1 MHRID
6 VFAVSLTCLLPLA
19 IGTAVGFAG
28 QEQLPRFRAGVNVIR
43 IDATVLD
50 RNDKPVR
57 GLTAEEFSVFENGQP
72 RRLVGFIEV
81 VLPDTAAPSTPWL
94 RDVVPDVVDN
104 QTPEGRLLVLVMDDA
119 MLPPDPAMLK
129 ASKEIARGAVERM
142 GSADRMAVVF
152 TRDNRN
158 AQDFTADRTRL
169 LQAIDRTSIGF
180 MFTDGPLHRF
190 FESSV
195 ATLRLVA
202 QALQKLPHQRKA
214 IIYVSI
220 GVPSN
225 ADRVGMMSSA
235 SRLDATDG
243 LLERIRDV
251 LGHALSSSTAI
262 YAFDPSGLGGLESF
276 VASRPRTR
284 VGDPERFR
292 QFLRE
297 VADNTGGRAT
307 LQTNDYG
314 PGLTRMFEET
324 ASYYLLGYE
333 STAAPGDGSAFRR
346 VEVKTS
352 RPGTTVRARTGYFER
367 RPTAPATRRNAPAPV
382 DLAIAD
388 VLPHGDLPMQAMAVA
403 FAIPARKEAAV
414 AIVVGLRHDVPAD
427 ALQQR
432 VELVTGAFD
441 HEGRQ
446 RGLQHQ
452 TARVHLRQG
461 DHGEANY
468 ELLTRIDLKPGRY
481 SLRIGAHN
489 TVIDKSGSVF
499 VNVDVP
505 DFSRERLSLS
515 GLLLTASSSPMA
527 APRDALHSVLPI
539 VPSTLRHFDTQDR
552 VSGFLRLYQGG
563 KEPLQPVTIA
573 VRLIDANGRIVS
585 NSAEFIPGERFAPE
599 RSFDYSVPIVVSSLV
614 PGAYLLEV
622 EAEGLTVEP
631 RRRQIRFHIR

>member
-1 MHRID
+1 MHRLE
-6 VFAVSLTCLLPLA
+6 ALGVSLMCFLA
-19 IGTAVGFAG
+19 IAIGPGVRFAG
-28 QEQLPRFRAGVNVIR
+28 QEQPPRFRAGVKVIQ

-50 RNDKPVR
+50 KNGKPVR
-57 GLTAEEFSVFENGQP
+57 GLTLEDFSVLENGRPQP
-72 RRLVGFIEV
+72 LVGFTEV
-81 VLPDTAAPSTPWL
+81 VLPDTAEPMTPWL
-94 RDVVPDVVDN
+94 RDVAPDVVDN
-104 QTPEGRLLVLVMDDA
+104 QTPDGRLLVLVMDDA
-119 MLPPDPAMLK
+119 MLPPDAAMLRV
-129 ASKEIARGAVERM
+129 SKEIARGAVERM
-142 GSADRMAVVF
+142 GPADRMAVVF

-158 AQDFTADRTRL
+158 AQDFTADRARL
-169 LQAIDRTSIGF
+169 LRAIERTSIGF
-180 MFTDGPLHRF
+180 IFTDGPSNHF
-190 FESSV
+190 YEASV

-202 QALQKLPHQRKA
+202 QALQKVPHRRKA

-220 GVPSN
+220 GVPSRS
-225 ADRVGMMSSA
+225 DRVGMLSSA
-235 SRLDATDG
+235 TGLGAMDG
-243 LLERIRDV
+243 LLDRIRDV
-251 LGHALSSSTAI
+251 LGDALSSTTAI
-262 YAFDPSGLGGLESF
+262 YSFDPSGIGGLESF
-276 VASRPRTR
+276 AASRPKTR

-333 STAAPGDGSAFRR
+333 STAPPDDGAFRR

-367 RPTAPATRRNAPAPV
+367 RPEATARRLNAPAPV

-388 VLPHGDLPMQAMAVA
+388 VIPRGDLAMQAMAA
-403 FAIPARKEAAV
+403 PFALPGRSEAAV

-427 ALQQR
+427 ALEQR

-441 HEGRQ
+441 HDGRQ
-446 RGLQHQ
+446 RGVQHLS
-452 TARVHLRQG
+452 ARLRLRRAEQG
-461 DHGEANY
+461 AANY

-499 VNVDVP
+499 INVDVP

-527 APRDALHSVLPI
+527 APTDALHGVLPI
-539 VPSTLRHFDTQDR
+539 APSTLRHFDAQDR
-552 VSGFLRLYQGG
+552 VSVFVRVYQGG
-563 KEPLQPVTIA
+563 KESLQTVA
-573 VRLIDANGRIVS
+573 MGVRLTDAEGRTVTS
-585 NSAEFIPGERFAPE
+585 STESIPGERFAPA
-599 RSFDYSVPIVVSSLV
+599 RAFDYSVPMVVSSLA

-622 EAEGLTVEP
+622 EARASISEP
-631 RRRQIRFHIR
+631 GRRQIRFHMR